1 MKYYET
7 EFTITGPVELI
18 QDARDLL
25 AAMSGEV
32 GYESFEDT
40 TTGLKGYIQQDL
52 YEENAIAEIIA
63 EFPFENIKVDFTTS
77 EAEYRDWNEQW
88 ENEGFMPIYITDDC
102 VVHDGRHLP
111 EYPAMTMVEI
121 DAKLAFGTGTH
132 ETTKMVAR
140 QLINENPKGKRVLD
154 CGCGTGILGIIA
166 LKMGAKSVVGYDIDE
181 WSADNARHN
190 AVINGVGDDYDARL
204 GDAGILEPSLEFD
217 IILANI
223 NRNILI
229 ADMPKWQPLL
239 AKGGKLIISGF
250 YSSDVEALVGKATE
264 LGLSLEARQKD
275 GDWEEITFRNEGL
288 GIRN

>member
-7 EFTITGPVELI
+7 EFIIKGDESLM
-18 QDARDLL
+18 QDSRDIL
-25 AAMSGEV
+25 AAMAGEV

-40 TTGLKGYIQQDL
+40 DSGLKGYIQQDAL
-52 YEENAIAEIIA
+52 DEDELAMMIKD
-63 EFPFENIKVDFTTS
+63 FPFDSMTVTYSTR

-88 ENEGFMPIYITDDC
+88 ENEGFEPIFITDNC

-111 EYPAMTMVEI
+111 DEPVGTMVEI

-140 QLINENPKGKRVLD
+140 QLIETNPKGKRVLD

-166 LKMGAKSVVGYDIDE
+166 LKLGAESVVGYDIDE
-181 WSADNARHN
+181 WSSDNARHN
-190 AVINGVGDDYDARL
+190 AVINGVGDYYDALL
-204 GDAGILEPSLEFD
+204 GDAGILDASLSFD

-229 ADMPKWQPLL
+229 ADMPIWQPLL
-239 AKGGKLIISGF
+239 NKGGRLIVSGF
-250 YSSDVEALVGKATE
+250 YSSDVDALIAKAST
-264 LGLSLEARQKD
+264 LGLALESRHND
-275 GDWEEITFRNEGL
+275 GEWECLCFHF
-288 GIRN
+288 

>member
-7 EFTITGPVELI
+7 EFIIKGDESLM
-18 QDARDLL
+18 QDSRDIL
-25 AAMSGEV
+25 AAMAGEV

-40 TTGLKGYIQQDL
+40 DSGLKGYIQQDAL
-52 YEENAIAEIIA
+52 DEDELAMMIKD
-63 EFPFENIKVDFTTS
+63 FPFDGMTVTYSTR

-88 ENEGFMPIYITDDC
+88 ENEGFEPIFITDNC

-111 EYPAMTMVEI
+111 DGPVGTMVEI

-140 QLINENPKGKRVLD
+140 QLIKTNPKGKRVLD

-166 LKMGAKSVVGYDIDE
+166 LKLGAESVVGYDIDE

-190 AVINGVGDDYDARL
+190 AVINGVGDYYDALL
-204 GDAGILEPSLEFD
+204 GDAGILDASLSFD

-229 ADMPKWQPLL
+229 ADMPIWQPLL
-239 AKGGKLIISGF
+239 NKGGRLIVSGF
-250 YSSDVEALVGKATE
+250 YSSDVDALIAKAST
-264 LGLSLEARQKD
+264 LGLALESRHND
-275 GDWEEITFRNEGL
+275 GEWECLCFHF
-288 GIRN
+288 

>member
-7 EFTITGPVELI
+7 EFIIKGDESLM
-18 QDARDLL
+18 QDSRDIL
-25 AAMSGEV
+25 AAMAGEV

-40 TTGLKGYIQQDL
+40 DSGLKGYIQQDAL
-52 YEENAIAEIIA
+52 DEDELAMIIKD
-63 EFPFENIKVDFTTS
+63 FPFDGMTVTYSTR

-88 ENEGFMPIYITDDC
+88 ENEGFEPIFITDNC

-111 EYPAMTMVEI
+111 DGPVETMVEI

-140 QLINENPKGKRVLD
+140 QLIETNPKGKRVLD

-166 LKMGAKSVVGYDIDE
+166 LKLGAESVVGYDIDE

-190 AVINGVGDDYDARL
+190 AVINGVGDYYDARL
-204 GDAGILEPSLEFD
+204 GDAGILDASLSFD

-229 ADMPKWQPLL
+229 ADMPIWQPLL
-239 AKGGKLIISGF
+239 NKGGRLIVSGF
-250 YSSDVEALVGKATE
+250 YSSDVDALIAKAST
-264 LGLSLEARQKD
+264 LGLALESRHND
-275 GDWEEITFRNEGL
+275 EEWECLCFIAQ
-288 GIRN
+288 

>member
-7 EFTITGPVELI
+7 EFIIKGDESLM
-18 QDARDLL
+18 QDSRDIL
-25 AAMSGEV
+25 AAMAGEV

-40 TTGLKGYIQQDL
+40 DSGLKGYIQQDAL
-52 YEENAIAEIIA
+52 DEEELAMMIKD
-63 EFPFENIKVDFTTS
+63 FPFDGMTVTYSTR

-88 ENEGFMPIYITDDC
+88 ENEGFEPIFITDNC

-111 EYPAMTMVEI
+111 DRPVGTMVEI

-140 QLINENPKGKRVLD
+140 QLIKTNPKGKRVLD

-166 LKMGAKSVVGYDIDE
+166 LKLGAESVVGYDIDE

-190 AVINGVGDDYDARL
+190 AVINGVGDYYDALL
-204 GDAGILEPSLEFD
+204 GDAGILDASLSFD

-229 ADMPKWQPLL
+229 ADMPIWQPLL
-239 AKGGKLIISGF
+239 NKGGRLIVSGF
-250 YSSDVEALVGKATE
+250 YSSDVDALIAKAST
-264 LGLSLEARQKD
+264 LGLALESRHND
-275 GDWEEITFRNEGL
+275 GEWECLCFHF
-288 GIRN
+288 

>member
-7 EFTITGPVELI
+7 EFIIKGDESLM
-18 QDARDLL
+18 QDSRDIL
-25 AAMSGEV
+25 AAMAGEV

-40 TTGLKGYIQQDL
+40 DSGLKGYIQQDAL
-52 YEENAIAEIIA
+52 DEDELAMIIKD
-63 EFPFENIKVDFTTS
+63 FPFDSMTVTYSTR

-88 ENEGFMPIYITDDC
+88 ENEGFEPIFITDNC

-111 EYPAMTMVEI
+111 DRPVETMVEI

-140 QLINENPKGKRVLD
+140 QLIKTNPKGKRVLD

-166 LKMGAKSVVGYDIDE
+166 LKLGAESVVGYDIDE

-190 AVINGVGDDYDARL
+190 AVINGVGDYYDALL
-204 GDAGILEPSLEFD
+204 GDAGILDASLSFD

-229 ADMPKWQPLL
+229 ADMPIWQPLL
-239 AKGGKLIISGF
+239 NKGGRLIVSGF
-250 YSSDVEALVGKATE
+250 YSSDVDALIAKAST
-264 LGLSLEARQKD
+264 LGLALESRHND
-275 GDWEEITFRNEGL
+275 GEWECLCFHF
-288 GIRN
+288 

>member
-7 EFTITGPVELI
+7 EFELQGDKGLM

-25 AAMSGEV
+25 AAMAGEV

-40 TTGLKGYIQQDL
+40 DHGIKGYIQQDL
-52 YEENAIAEIIA
+52 YNKDAVTEMIA
-63 EFPFENIKVDFTTS
+63 EFPFEDIKVTYITR
-77 EAEYRDWNEQW
+77 EAEYRDWNEEW

-111 EYPAMTMVEI
+111 EHPAMTMVEI
-121 DAKLAFGTGTH
+121 DAKQAFGTGTH

-140 QLINENPKGKRVLD
+140 QLIKANPMGKRILD

-166 LKMGAKSVVGYDIDE
+166 IKMGAKSVMGYDIDE

-190 AVINGVGDDYDARL
+190 AVINGVGDYYDARL
-204 GDAGILEPSLEFD
+204 GDAGILEASLQFD

-229 ADMPKWQPLL
+229 ADMPIWQPLL
-239 AKGGKLIISGF
+239 NKGGRLIVSGC
-250 YSSDVEALVGKATE
+250 YSSDVDALIAKAST
-264 LGLSLEARQKD
+264 LGLALESRHND
-275 GDWEEITFRNEGL
+275 GEWECLCFIAQ
-288 GIRN
+288 

>member
-7 EFTITGPVELI
+7 EFELQGDKGLM

-25 AAMSGEV
+25 AAMAGEV

-40 TTGLKGYIQQDL
+40 DHGIKGYIQQDL
-52 YEENAIAEIIA
+52 YNKDAVTEMIA
-63 EFPFENIKVDFTTS
+63 EFPFEDIKVTYITR
-77 EAEYRDWNEQW
+77 EAEYRDWNEEW

-111 EYPAMTMVEI
+111 EHSAMTMVEI
-121 DAKLAFGTGTH
+121 DAKQAFGTGTH

-140 QLINENPKGKRVLD
+140 QLIKANPMGKRILD

-166 LKMGAKSVVGYDIDE
+166 IKMGAKSVMGYDIDE

-190 AVINGVGDDYDARL
+190 AVINGVGDYYDARL
-204 GDAGILEPSLEFD
+204 GDAGILEASLQFD

-229 ADMPKWQPLL
+229 ADMPIWQPLL
-239 AKGGKLIISGF
+239 NKGGRLIVSGF
-250 YSSDVEALVGKATE
+250 YSSDVDALIAKAST
-264 LGLSLEARQKD
+264 LGLALESRHND
-275 GDWEEITFRNEGL
+275 GEWECLCFIAQ
-288 GIRN
+288 

>member
-7 EFTITGPVELI
+7 EFIIKGDESLM
-18 QDARDLL
+18 QDSRDIL
-25 AAMSGEV
+25 AAMAGEV

-40 TTGLKGYIQQDL
+40 DSGLKGYIQQDAL
-52 YEENAIAEIIA
+52 DEDELAMIIKD
-63 EFPFENIKVDFTTS
+63 FPFDGMTVTYSTR

-88 ENEGFMPIYITDDC
+88 ENEGFEPIFITDNC

-111 EYPAMTMVEI
+111 DRPVETMVEI

-140 QLINENPKGKRVLD
+140 QLIKTNPKGKRVLD

-166 LKMGAKSVVGYDIDE
+166 LKLGAENVVGYDIDE

-190 AVINGVGDDYDARL
+190 AVINGVGDYYDALL
-204 GDAGILEPSLEFD
+204 GNAGILDASLSFD

-229 ADMPKWQPLL
+229 ADMPIWQPLL
-239 AKGGKLIISGF
+239 NKGGRLIVSGF
-250 YSSDVEALVGKATE
+250 YSSDVDALIAKAST
-264 LGLSLEARQKD
+264 LGLALESRHND
-275 GDWEEITFRNEGL
+275 GEWECLCFHF
-288 GIRN
+288 